1 MDKNKTI
8 SRRDFFK
15 TMGAAGVAAA
25 GLSACGK
32 NGQETSAVE
41 PTGEMTC
48 RTLTGDRVS
57 LLGYGCMRW
66 PMKAAP
72 DGNGQVVD
80 QDEVNKLVDYAL
92 AQLIYKPV
100 SRIPQVK
107 AVAAVGRL

>member
-15 TMGAAGVAAA
+15 TMGAAGVTAA

-32 NGQETSAVE
+32 NGQEASAVE

-48 RTLTGDRVS
+48 RRLTGDRGA

-72 DGNGQVVD
+72 DG
-80 QDEVNKLVDYAL
+80 K
-92 AQLIYKPV
+92 ITYKTTP
-100 SRIPQVK
+100 
-107 AVAAVGRL
+107 